1 MGALDLFPFV
11 LICLTMACVMLGYLG
26 LVVLPAFEYRFYDG
40 ILTIRRRAFRV
51 LPAGTWRVHLAN
63 VLRAEHT
70 GLWRSPLRGETYCAG
85 RVWAREGVLL
95 VLRQALDGFERIYVT
110 PASPESFMAE
120 LARRLGDAVLQPAP
134 PPTAAQRRAAVK
146 RGDAVAL
153 VSAVALVV
161 WLSIITGESLVLFAL
176 TRRLLIVAA
185 CCMAASLPM
194 VVWMLSDCVY
204 TLGERRQGRLGLWLA
219 VMFFFFPIA
228 WPYYLLEWRVRNV
241 GGPKRP

>member
-1 MGALDLFPFV
+1 
-11 LICLTMACVMLGYLG
+11 
-26 LVVLPAFEYRFYDG
+26 
-40 ILTIRRRAFRV
+40 
-51 LPAGTWRVHLAN
+51 
-63 VLRAEHT
+63 
-70 GLWRSPLRGETYCAG
+70 
-85 RVWAREGVLL
+85 VWAREGVLL

-120 LARRLGDAVLQPAP
+120 LAGRLGEAVLQPAP
-134 PPTAAQRRAAVK
+134 PPSAAQKRAAVK

-161 WLSIITGESLVLFAL
+161 WFSILTGESLGLFAL
-176 TRRLLIVAA
+176 TRRLLIVATF
-185 CCMAASLPM
+185 CMAASLPM
-194 VVWMLSDCVY
+194 VLWMLSDCAT